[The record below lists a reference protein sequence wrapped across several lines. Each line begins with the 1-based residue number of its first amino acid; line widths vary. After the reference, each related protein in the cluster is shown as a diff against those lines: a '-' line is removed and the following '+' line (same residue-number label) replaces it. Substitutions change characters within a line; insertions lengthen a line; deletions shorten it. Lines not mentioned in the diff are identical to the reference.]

1 MEEKSFKKKI
11 NRFRRRMR
19 IETAV
24 HAGSIGIAM
33 GLFVM
38 AVVLAIGRIFVKEL
52 WLNEAVTAGIVTVIL
67 TTVLSLIFLKP
78 GKQQV
83 LSRIDSLG
91 LQERIITMEELKQEK
106 TVLAE
111 MQRRDAREH
120 LEKLTMGSLKIK
132 LYLLP
137 LLFSAGLAV
146 LVALLVFL
154 PLPERSPEEEAE
166 KNAQEAVMVDEL
178 IGVLTE
184 IIEDA
189 KLNDSHKS
197 GLREIVEALAVSF
210 TLEDSTLTRTAK
222 IATASR
228 RLDLYEAGEQDTVTL
243 LKQQADTSEGAKN
256 EWVNARTEQVQLSR
270 TIKDMKDLM
279 GTLMDVLN
287 LVEGSFWTPEAPSGS
302 TYSEEEELSME
313 EEPMPEDM
321 PMEGEEPPEGEEGAE
336 ETEPGENGEASD
348 ETEGNGSPFGN
359 ELIYDPELGEISYG
373 IVYDEYY
380 QAILK
385 ALTEQEY
392 SEEIRKM
399 IEDYANS
406 LE

>member
-38 AVVLAIGRIFVKEL
+38 TVILAIGRIFMKEL
-52 WLNEAVTAGIVTVIL
+52 WLNEAVTAGSVTVIL
-67 TTVLSLIFLKP
+67 TTVLSLILLKP
-78 GKQQV
+78 GKRQV

-111 MQRRDAREH
+111 VQRRDAREH

-137 LLFSAGLAV
+137 LLVSAGLAV

-154 PLPERSPEEEAE
+154 PLPERPSEEGTE

-210 TLEDSTLTRTAK
+210 TPEDSTLTRTAK

-256 EWVNARTEQVQLSR
+256 EWVTARTEQVQLSR

-302 TYSEEEELSME
+302 TSSEEEELSME

-392 SEEIRKM
+392 SEEIREM